1 MVTCPTL
8 SAVLRGF
15 RAAGSTVIRP
25 GLCRFILFIPGCS
38 WPASILWFRAIAW
51 ALCIMLHR
59 GNNALLRPGRNP
71 AGPASLPTSSPS
83 LVHHVPWTVRDILRS
98 LIECYLWAQK
108 TFSFVFSSFFS
119 VTEGRIVCILIG
131 CIRVCVFELGCIC
144 VCTHTH
150 THVHRRSLICRKSH
164 GFVQY
169 FYGQYNQCREN
180 GSQSLFCR
188 ELPEDKFHGVCPLQM
203 KTVKQVESLF

>member
-108 TFSFVFSSFFS
+108 TFSFVFSSFFFRDGGS
-119 VTEGRIVCILIG
+119 YCVYSDWMYPCVRI
-131 CIRVCVFELGCIC
+131 
-144 VCTHTH
+144 
-150 THVHRRSLICRKSH
+150 
-164 GFVQY
+164 
-169 FYGQYNQCREN
+169 
-180 GSQSLFCR
+180 
-188 ELPEDKFHGVCPLQM
+188 
-203 KTVKQVESLF
+203 